1 MTKSIHA
8 RGDNY
13 CIEIDGGV
21 ARCRVWSRPDL
32 DFETGAR
39 LAAEKVSLVR
49 TLAAGLASSM
59 LFDLREA
66 PKVTGPK
73 TQYAL
78 AQILRCW
85 EVAAKPIAV
94 LVSSASMQKLQL
106 TRIAG
111 DVAPLHAAIFTELE
125 AAEVWL
131 LQRVT
136 EPRPPLP
143 EISPRVSFSGS
154 APRHSLRSQ
163 LDEPRSTLPAESLPA
178 RRRG

>member
-13 CIEIDGGV
+13 CIELDGGV

-39 LAAEKVSLVR
+39 LAAEKVSVIR
-49 TLAAGLASSM
+49 TLAAGLATSM
-59 LFDLREA
+59 LFDLRDA

-73 TQYAL
+73 TQHAL

-94 LVSSASMQKLQL
+94 LVSPASMQKLQL
-106 TRIAG
+106 TRIAS
-111 DVAPLHAAIFTELE
+111 DVAPVHAAIFVELE
-125 AAEVWL
+125 EAEVWL
-131 LQRVT
+131 VTRVT

-143 EISPRVSFSGS
+143 AISPRISLSGP
-154 APRHSLRSQ
+154 APINSLAPSG
-163 LDEPRSTLPAESLPA
+163 PRNTLPIQILPS

>member
-1 MTKSIHA
+1 VTKSIHA

-13 CIEIDGGV
+13 CIELDGAV

-39 LAAEKVSLVR
+39 LATEKVNIVR
-49 TLAAGLASSM
+49 ALAVGVASGM
-59 LFDLREA
+59 FFDLRDA

-73 TQYAL
+73 TQHAL

-94 LVSSASMQKLQL
+94 LVSPASMQKLQL

-111 DVAPLHAAIFTELE
+111 DVAPVHAAIFVELE
-125 AAEVWL
+125 AAEAWL
-131 LQRVT
+131 LARLA

-143 EISPRVSFSGS
+143 AISQRVSLSVP
-154 APRHSLRSQ
+154 APLNSLAPNA
-163 LDEPRSTLPAESLPA
+163 PRSTLPVQILPS